1 MAGSIDRK
9 MTGTPPGSK
18 SGAADSANDHG
29 DRRQCP
35 WCDSFQTRLVQRGLT
50 GPTDERDQ
58 YIVCNKCNR
67 ITYEIL
73 SRSNRDMRVSQ
84 FRTGSTVRDNA
95 TQTKYIINRVLKVGV
110 NEYLLYVKPIIRRES
125 SDNESGLR
133 FR

>member
-1 MAGSIDRK
+1 MSGSPLRPIRDASTRAR
-9 MTGTPPGSK
+9 SD
-18 SGAADSANDHG
+18 ADDAPAEQG
-29 DRRQCP
+29 QRRQCP
-35 WCDSFQTRLVQRGLT
+35 WCESFDTRFVQRGLT

-58 YIVCNKCNR
+58 YIVCNSCER

-84 FRTGSTVRDNA
+84 FRTGGTVRDGK

-125 SDNESGLR
+125 ADDESSRR

>member
-1 MAGSIDRK
+1 M
-9 MTGTPPGSK
+9 
-18 SGAADSANDHG
+18 
-29 DRRQCP
+29 
-35 WCDSFQTRLVQRGLT
+35 QRGLT

-67 ITYEIL
+67 ITYEIM

-95 TQTKYIINRVLKVGV
+95 TQTKYTINRVLKVGV